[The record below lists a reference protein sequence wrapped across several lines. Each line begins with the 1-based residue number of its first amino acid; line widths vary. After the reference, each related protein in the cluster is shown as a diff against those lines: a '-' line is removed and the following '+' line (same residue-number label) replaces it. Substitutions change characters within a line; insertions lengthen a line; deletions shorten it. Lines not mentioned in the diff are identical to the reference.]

1 MLLAALF
8 CELGLDPKPV
18 SDVFAAPGAVG
29 GAVVGTDSIGAAVAC
44 ATLFGP
50 AVIGAAV
57 FRAALTVG
65 IASDPDSD
73 SEAGRCQ
80 GTLLL
85 ASVTWSQLCTT
96 KTVYP
101 SSLGLMEISPLCA
114 CGRSAQ
120 NQKQQWRHCDE
131 TTFGAL

>member
-1 MLLAALF
+1 MLLGELF
-8 CELGLDPKPV
+8 RELGLDPKPNF
-18 SDVFAAPGAVG
+18 DVVAVPGAVG
-29 GAVVGTDSIGAAVAC
+29 GAVVGTDSIGAAAAC

-65 IASDPDSD
+65 IVSDPDSD
-73 SEAGRCQ
+73 SDSEAGLCQ
-80 GTLLL
+80 GIPLL

-101 SSLGLMEISPLCA
+101 GSLGLMENSPLCA

-120 NQKQQWRHCDE
+120 KQK
-131 TTFGAL
+131 